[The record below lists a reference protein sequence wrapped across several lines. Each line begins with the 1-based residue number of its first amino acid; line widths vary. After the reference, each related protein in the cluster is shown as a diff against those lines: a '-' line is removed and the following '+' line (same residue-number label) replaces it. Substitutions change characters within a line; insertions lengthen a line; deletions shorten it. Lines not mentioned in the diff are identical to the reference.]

1 MADSDF
7 SEDLFASSS
16 PNKIEDVKSN
26 NSAILNISDDGDS
39 DADLFDD
46 DDDNNE
52 NKSDEKSKNL
62 VIKVSSELSKL
73 LVNGK

>member
-1 MADSDF
+1 MVDSDF

-26 NSAILNISDDGDS
+26 NSAVLNISDDGGS

-46 DDDNNE
+46 DGDNNE
-52 NKSDEKSKNL
+52 N
-62 VIKVSSELSKL
+62 
-73 LVNGK
+73 